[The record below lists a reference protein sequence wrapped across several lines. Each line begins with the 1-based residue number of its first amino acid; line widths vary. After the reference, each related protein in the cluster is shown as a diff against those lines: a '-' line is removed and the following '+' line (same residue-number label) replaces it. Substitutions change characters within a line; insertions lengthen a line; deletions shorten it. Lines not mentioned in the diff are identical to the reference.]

1 MVKPKRNVSFS
12 KKFFKVY
19 LSDLSSRQ
27 LSLPPAFGIQ
37 FNGKDEALPKNAT
50 LKDGNT
56 KIWQVGLV
64 KREGVWVINDGWKEF
79 ACYHSLVD
87 GDFLIFKYDGI
98 SEFEVELYCNNGL
111 KKEGRGL
118 ENKPSIHVKEE
129 RETEEDFIGRRPS
142 SGCKQNGSVIEP
154 RITRSQGLFGKSG
167 PKSSETKI
175 AKLGECKG
183 SKAPS
188 SVPREVP
195 RFVINITQY
204 TRYARIRNLS
214 EKWSLLIPE
223 KFISLNFVSAASK
236 IVFADLYGTFFSITF
251 NFYLRIP
258 NKFMREHNIEVPKEI
273 KLRNESGKLWPVQ
286 INLWDSGYTVLKNGF
301 SEFCRANKGPRT

>member
-12 KKFFKVY
+12 NEFFKVY
-19 LSDLSSRQ
+19 LSDFSSRQ

-37 FNGKDEALPKNAT
+37 FNGKNEALPKNAT
-50 LKDGNT
+50 LKDGNA

-64 KREGVWVINDGWKEF
+64 KREGDWVIKDGWKEF

-87 GDFLIFKYDGI
+87 GDFLIFKYDGS
-98 SEFEVELYCNNGL
+98 SEFEVELYGNNGLKNSRL

-118 ENKPSIHVKEE
+118 ENNPSIHVKEE
-129 RETEEDFIGRRPS
+129 QETEEDFIGSRLS
-142 SGCKQNGSVIEP
+142 IVCKQKDSNIEP

-183 SKAPS
+183 AKAPS

-195 RFVINITQY
+195 PFVMNITRI
-204 TRYARIRNLS
+204 TRFARIP
-214 EKWSLLIPE
+214 K
-223 KFISLNFVSAASK
+223 KF
-236 IVFADLYGTFFSITF
+236 
-251 NFYLRIP
+251 LRE
-258 NKFMREHNIEVPKEI
+258 NNIEVPKEI
-273 KLRNESGKLWPVQ
+273 ELRDESGKLWPVQ
-286 INLWDSGYTVLKNGF
+286 ISFWDSGYTVLTSGF
-301 SEFCRANKGPRT
+301 SEFCRMNKLVPRDQCVLTFICSKGNLCKVIQVQLVRRVPELENMAGS

>member
-12 KKFFKVY
+12 QEFFKVY

-64 KREGVWVINDGWKEF
+64 KREGFWVINDGWKEF

-111 KKEGRGL
+111 KKEGRGI
-118 ENKPSIHVKEE
+118 EKKPSIHVKEE
-129 RETEEDFIGRRPS
+129 QETEEDFIGRRPS
-142 SGCKQNGSVIEP
+142 SGCKQNDSVIDP

-175 AKLGECKG
+175 VKLGECKG

-204 TRYARIRNLS
+204 TRYA
-214 EKWSLLIPE
+214 
-223 KFISLNFVSAASK
+223 
-236 IVFADLYGTFFSITF
+236 
-251 NFYLRIP
+251 RIP

-301 SEFCRANKGPRT
+301 SEFCRANKVVPKDQCALTFICSKGNLCKVIQVQVVRRGPRT

>member
-129 RETEEDFIGRRPS
+129 QETEEDFIGRRPS
-142 SGCKQNGSVIEP
+142 SGCKQNDSVIEP
-154 RITRSQGLFGKSG
+154 RIARSQGLFGKSG

-204 TRYARIRNLS
+204 TRYAVS
-214 EKWSLLIPE
+214 FLI
-223 KFISLNFVSAASK
+223 
-236 IVFADLYGTFFSITF
+236 LYLARLVKKVKK
-251 NFYLRIP
+251 N
-258 NKFMREHNIEVPKEI
+258 N
-273 KLRNESGKLWPVQ
+273 LRNS
-286 INLWDSGYTVLKNGF
+286 F
-301 SEFCRANKGPRT
+301 

>member
-87 GDFLIFKYDGI
+87 GDFLIFKR
-98 SEFEVELYCNNGL
+98 S
-111 KKEGRGL
+111 KTK
-118 ENKPSIHVKEE
+118 
-129 RETEEDFIGRRPS
+129 EEDFIGRRPS
-142 SGCKQNGSVIEP
+142 SGCKQNDSVIEP

-167 PKSSETKI
+167 PK
-175 AKLGECKG
+175 
-183 SKAPS
+183 
-188 SVPREVP
+188 
-195 RFVINITQY
+195 
-204 TRYARIRNLS
+204 
-214 EKWSLLIPE
+214 
-223 KFISLNFVSAASK
+223 
-236 IVFADLYGTFFSITF
+236 
-251 NFYLRIP
+251 
-258 NKFMREHNIEVPKEI
+258 I
-273 KLRNESGKLWPVQ
+273 K
-286 INLWDSGYTVLKNGF
+286 
-301 SEFCRANKGPRT
+301 